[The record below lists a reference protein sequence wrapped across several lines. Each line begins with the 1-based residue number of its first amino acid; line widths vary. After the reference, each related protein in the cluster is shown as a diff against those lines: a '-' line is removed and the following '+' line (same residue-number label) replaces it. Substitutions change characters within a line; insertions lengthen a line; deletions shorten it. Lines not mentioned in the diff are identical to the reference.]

1 MPVKGFCAARASGE
15 WGSGKRMRIGFGYDV
30 HPLVDGRP
38 LIIGGVEIAHERGL
52 GGYSDADVAVHALCD
67 AMLGALALGDLGRH
81 FPSSER
87 RWQGVSSLVLLRH
100 VNDLVAERRYHLS
113 NADITVVAQRPRL
126 APYVPQM
133 VHALATTLGVETGR
147 LSIKAT
153 TTEGLGF
160 AGREAG
166 IAAYAVCLLAL
177 SFGGEADRR
186 GGA

>member
-1 MPVKGFCAARASGE
+1 
-15 WGSGKRMRIGFGYDV
+15 MRIGFGYDV

-38 LIIGGVEIAHERGL
+38 LVIGGIEIAHERGL

-67 AMLGALALGDLGRH
+67 AMLGALALGDLGQH
-81 FPSSER
+81 FPSSDR
-87 RWQGVSSLVLLRH
+87 RWQGVSSLILLRH
-100 VNDLVAERRYHLS
+100 VNELVASRQYCLG

-133 VHALATTLGVETGR
+133 VRALAATLGVDVGR
-147 LSIKAT
+147 LSVKAT

-160 AGREAG
+160 AGKEAG
-166 IAAYAVCLLAL
+166 IAAYAVCLLV
-177 SFGGEADRR
+177 SGQSGEANGD